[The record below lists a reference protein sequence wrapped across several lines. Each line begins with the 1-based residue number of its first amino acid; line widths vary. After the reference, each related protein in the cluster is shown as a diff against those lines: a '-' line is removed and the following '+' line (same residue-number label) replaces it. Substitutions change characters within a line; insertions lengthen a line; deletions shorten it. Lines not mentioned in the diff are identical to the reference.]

1 MFKIKNYSKF
11 FIFLT
16 LIIFIS
22 SIAVVS
28 ASDLNE
34 TAGDEIQVSNEIEVE
49 QYADESPI
57 NEETNVD
64 DDLIDLSEC
73 SSIVLH
79 VSDNEGVIS
88 VRRDAT
94 NPVDLIIEKG
104 YWGNI
109 EYQKQYKNPDG
120 YFAHAIVTS
129 NGWLIGNGGV
139 TDGSVFRQIESIAS
153 EMVVN
158 NVISD
163 AYLSR
168 IYSIMSGYSLGH
180 FVIKSSDGTYGVVFN
195 NLYHVGKLQPG
206 QFVVCPN
213 VYSMSQKGTYDHSLS
228 PVDASI
234 KLGYTDSY
242 GVNRRNLMTYHWK
255 LTKSSNGLSYSVDS
269 YASNDNGAG
278 CGKSTASLADNLYY
292 YNNYISRSSLP
303 VTPNKL
309 FLGTHVFDGSTIEI
323 FKLLSPISSTLV
335 GDNIEIKYQVNYIPH
350 TTPVVKFAIPEGF
363 EFNSASISKGTY
375 LFVTDARIVVWTLTD
390 CDANNFITLS
400 LKAVKSGQYDLLHAL
415 NEDFVDSVKL
425 SANEYGALISAG
437 DVNKYCRGPERLNVY
452 LRDPSNQPI
461 IGENV
466 IINING
472 VDYTRATD
480 ENGLASI
487 AINLNPGDYP
497 ISARYNGR
505 FGANSTSASVHVL
518 STVSGND
525 IVKMYK
531 NATQYQAKFKDT
543 SGNPLVNGDITFN
556 INGVFYNRKT
566 DASGQAS
573 LNINLN
579 PGRYVITA
587 INGINWDQHA
597 NIVEV
602 LPILVDGHDLTK
614 YYRNDSVYSIRVL
627 DDVGNPLS
635 GVDVVFNINGVF
647 YTRTSNATGYANL
660 NLRLQPD
667 QYIVT
672 AEYKTFMTSNIITVL
687 PVLFA
692 NDAVSYTNESNFHV
706 KLIDGQG
713 NPYANQSIEFNI
725 NGVIYNNVTD
735 DGGIANLFIYLP
747 DGEYVVTSTY
757 DEYSISNRVTIKN
770 NG

>member
-1 MFKIKNYSKF
+1 M
-11 FIFLT
+11 
-16 LIIFIS
+16 
-22 SIAVVS
+22 VS

-34 TAGDEIQVSNEIEVE
+34 TAGDEIQVSNAIEVE
-49 QYADESPI
+49 QYADGSPI

-64 DDLIDLSEC
+64 DDLINLSEC
-73 SSIVLH
+73 SSIVLQ

-88 VRRDAT
+88 HRRDAT
-94 NPVDLIIEKG
+94 NALDIIIENG
-104 YWGNI
+104 YWGDI

-120 YFAHAIVTS
+120 YFAHVIVTS

-139 TDGSVFRQIESIAS
+139 TDGSAFRQIESITS

-168 IYSIMSGYSLGH
+168 IYSIMSRYSLGH
-180 FVIKSSDGTYGVVFN
+180 FVIKAADGTYGVVFN
-195 NLYHVGKLQPG
+195 NLYHVGKLEPG

-213 VYSMSQKGTYDHSLS
+213 VYSMSQRGTYDTSLS
-228 PVDASI
+228 PVDATI

-278 CGKSTASLADNLYY
+278 CGRSTASLADNIYY
-292 YNNYISRSSLP
+292 YNNYISKSSLP
-303 VTPNKL
+303 ATPNKIY
-309 FLGTHVFDGSTIEI
+309 LGTHIFDKSTIEI
-323 FKLLSPISSTLV
+323 FKLLSPITSTVV
-335 GDNIEIKYQVNYIPH
+335 GENIELKYQVNYIPH
-350 TTPVVKFAIPEGF
+350 STPLVRFAIPEGF
-363 EFNSASISKGTY
+363 EFNSASVSKGSY
-375 LFVTDARIVVWTLTD
+375 VFATDSDIVVWTLTD

-400 LKAVKSGQYDLLHAL
+400 LKAVKSGQYDLLYAL
-415 NEDFVDSVKL
+415 DNDFVNSVKL
-425 SANEYGALISAG
+425 TVNEYGALISAE
-437 DVNKYCRGPERLNVY
+437 DVNKYCRGSERLNIY
-452 LRDPSNQPI
+452 LKDVANHPI
-461 IGENV
+461 VGEKLT
-466 IINING
+466 INING
-472 VDYTRATD
+472 VDYTRTTN

-487 AINLNPGDYP
+487 AINLDPGDYP
-497 ISARYNGR
+497 ITAKYNGS
-505 FGANSTSASVHVL
+505 FGANTTSANVHVL

-531 NATQYQAKFKDT
+531 NGTQYCAKFKDT
-543 SGNPLVNGDITFN
+543 SGNPLVNGDIAFN

-566 DASGQAS
+566 DASGQAN

-579 PGRYVITA
+579 PGKYIITA
-587 INGINWDQHA
+587 INRINSDQ
-597 NIVEV
+597 NFNVVEV
-602 LPILVDGHDLTK
+602 LPILVDGHNLTK
-614 YYRNDSVYSIRVL
+614 YYRNDSVYSIKVL
-627 DDVGNPLS
+627 DDVGNPLP

-660 NLRLQPD
+660 NLRLQPG

-672 AEYKTFMTSNIITVL
+672 AEYKTFMSSNIITVL

-692 NDAVSYTNESNFHV
+692 NDTVSYTNESNFCV

-713 NPYANQSIEFNI
+713 NPYANQSIKFNI
-725 NGVIYNNVTD
+725 NGVMYNNVTD
-735 DGGIANLFIYLP
+735 DEGIARLFINLV

-757 DEYSISNRVTIKN
+757 DEYSIANTITIKN
-770 NG
+770 EA